1 MQELAIIAHQ
11 GAGGGQGRKVLEET
25 LAALGKR
32 QIEPKVHISTYAGH
46 SEILAQQ
53 LVQEP
58 VIAVIGGDG
67 TLHEVVAS
75 LAGHSQPPAILYL
88 PAGRGNDF
96 ARAWQA
102 KRSLTE
108 ALDQWQAGS
117 RCQVPI
123 LRLQDQVSG
132 QISYGINS
140 LGIGVDAMVNQ
151 QSKALRLGRLLA
163 KWHLGKLSYLVAVFA
178 SLPKLEA
185 FEVSLSLDNQ
195 SPQLVSDC
203 YLFSVL
209 KNPYMGGGIKLDNL
223 GQASNPEISVM
234 AFHSIK
240 ARHLPGLIWRVL
252 VSHQQ
257 DQSPQVSRW
266 TGQKLD
272 LDIKQAILG
281 QVDGEVQEAA
291 PRQLTIDWLTYP
303 FILAEP

>member
-11 GAGGGQGRKVLEET
+11 GAGGGQGCKVLEET
-25 LAALGKR
+25 LAALDKR
-32 QIEPKVHISTYAGH
+32 QIVPKVHISTYAGH
-46 SEILAQQ
+46 SELLAQQ
-53 LVQEP
+53 LAQEP

-75 LAGHSQPPAILYL
+75 LAGQPQPPAILYL

-108 ALDQWQAGS
+108 ALDQLLAGS

-140 LGIGVDAMVNQ
+140 LGIGFDQ

-240 ARHLPGLIWRVL
+240 ARHLPGLIWQVL
-252 VSHQQ
+252 VSHKQ

-266 TGQKLD
+266 TGQKLA
-272 LDIKQAILG
+272 LVIKHAILG

-291 PRQLTIDWLTYP
+291 PRQLPVDWLTYP